1 MDFELSEQQRLM
13 RDSLRS
19 FLTRECPI
27 EYVRACD
34 EDERF
39 PFELYD
45 KLAAEGWLGL
55 PIPEA
60 YGGMGGTCTDLA
72 VFLEEFAR
80 HFEAGA
86 NIFYTTIVIATD
98 AITHFGTEA
107 QKRELLPKLAKG
119 EIRFAFS
126 LSEPNSGSD
135 AASLRTRAVLE
146 GDQWVING
154 QKMFCSCAQEADYI
168 LLMARSDAEAPKHK
182 GITMFLLDPKTPG
195 VEIRKLKKLG
205 LKPMD
210 LNEIFLSDVRLPKD
224 AIIGTVNNGWSN
236 ALKTLDYERCC
247 LSAVNV
253 GAAQTV
259 LDKSVAYTNEREQFG
274 QKISSFQLTRAKLAD
289 MDMEIE
295 AARLLL
301 YRSANL
307 VDRGIPNNKQ
317 SAMANLYSS
326 ETYVRA
332 ALNGMRMMGG
342 WGYLME
348 FDMQRHFRDSK
359 LAEIGGGTSEILRII
374 ISREITK

>member
-60 YGGMGGTCTDLA
+60 YGGMGGSCTDLA

-86 NIFYTTIVIATD
+86 NIFYTTVVIATD
-98 AITHFGTEA
+98 AITHFGTEE
-107 QKRELLPKLAKG
+107 QKRELLPKLARG

-224 AIIGTVNNGWSN
+224 AIIGAVNTGWGN

-307 VDRGIPNNKQ
+307 VDRGIPNNKE

>member
-1 MDFELSEQQRLM
+1 MNFDLTEQQTLM
-13 RDSLRS
+13 RESLGA

-27 EYVRACD
+27 EYVRECD
-34 EDERF
+34 EQERF
-39 PFELYD
+39 PFELYE

-55 PIPEA
+55 PIPEE
-60 YGGMGGTCTDLA
+60 YGGMGGSCTDLA

-86 NIFYTTIVIATD
+86 NIYYTTIVIATD
-98 AITHFGTEA
+98 AITHFGTEE
-107 QKRELLPKLAKG
+107 QKRDLLPRLARG

-135 AASLRTRAVLE
+135 AASLRTRAVLD
-146 GDQWVING
+146 GDEWVING

-168 LLMARSDAEAPKHK
+168 LLMARSDVEAPKHK

-195 VEIRKLKKLG
+195 VEIRKLRKLG

-210 LNEIFLSDVRLPKD
+210 LNEIFLSDVRLPRD
-224 AIIGTVNNGWSN
+224 AIIGAANNGWTN

-253 GAAQTV
+253 GAARTV
-259 LDKSVAYTNEREQFG
+259 LEKAVAYTNEREQFG

-307 VDRGIPNNKQ
+307 VDRGIPNNKE

-348 FDMQRHFRDSK
+348 YDMQRHFRDSK

-374 ISREITK
+374 ISREVTR